1 MGLFSLREKNKNVTV
16 DNSESAIENTLP
28 DEKSVH
34 EVSDTSEEL
43 VQCLD
48 AIDDDLQVSAK
59 AINSS
64 SDRVQERIQEQS
76 KLLDNIRRDTGKL
89 RDQSALANNNAS
101 DLANSVSGLASSS
114 SEISK
119 QVAISTDLATQAR
132 DIADEASK
140 GVAELNTAIED
151 IANVV
156 RLISDVAK
164 QTNLLALNATIEAAR
179 AGEAGRGFAVVA
191 SEVKS
196 LSVETQNATDVIV
209 ANIERLQQSAEASVG
224 SVSSIIDVIG
234 QIRPSF
240 AAVEEVVQK
249 QVDTTT
255 EISDRASET
264 AAFVQE
270 VGQCVNTI
278 EAPAVRA
285 EDGGQIACSASSE
298 MNTVVQALGGRFTMM
313 IRQSEFGDRRKSDRL
328 PAKING
334 GLRVGNR
341 MLGVETLDISEGGVL
356 LACADE
362 TPPTPNTSTELTLDG
377 LGTVVAK
384 IVAISSNGYHC
395 AFEQPGPA
403 FQEALHQQIA
413 KIHEEHAVYVLRAQ
427 DGAERISSS
436 MTSLIEGRQLD
447 LEALFD
453 TDYQPVQGTNPQ
465 QVVSRC
471 TAQLE
476 SILPAI
482 QEQIVELDPAMAFC
496 AAVDRNGYLPVH
508 NKAYSHPQRHDDLT
522 WNAANCR
529 NKRIFDD
536 RAGLSAARNTRPFL
550 IQTYARDMGNGNIV
564 WMKEVDAP
572 VIVFGRHW
580 GCFRTAYKL

>member
-1 MGLFSLREKNKNVTV
+1 MGLFSLRRKDKDKTA
-16 DNSESAIENTLP
+16 NSSEPAVENTLS
-28 DEKSVH
+28 DEINSQ
-34 EVSDTSEEL
+34 EVSDSSVEL

-48 AIDDDLQVSAK
+48 TIDDDLQVSAK

-64 SDRVQERIQEQS
+64 SDRVQERLQEQL
-76 KLLDNIRRDTGKL
+76 KLLDNIRCDTGKL
-89 RDQSALANNNAS
+89 RDQSALADNNAS
-101 DLANSVSGLASSS
+101 DLANSISGLASSS

-132 DIADEASK
+132 DVADEASL

-191 SEVKS
+191 NEVKS

-209 ANIERLQQSAEASVG
+209 ANIERLQRSAEASVG
-224 SVSSIIDVIG
+224 SVSNIIEVIG

-240 AAVEEVVQK
+240 AAVEEAVQK
-249 QVDTTT
+249 QVETTS
-255 EISDRASET
+255 EIRDRASET
-264 AAFVQE
+264 ASFVQE

-278 EAPAVRA
+278 EASAVRA
-285 EDGGQIACSASSE
+285 EDGGKIACSASGE
-298 MNTVVQALGGRFTMM
+298 MSAVVHALGGRFTMM

-328 PAKING
+328 PAKIKG
-334 GLRVGNR
+334 RLRAKNR
-341 MLGVETLDISEGGVL
+341 VLDVETLDISEGGVL
-356 LACADE
+356 LACPDE
-362 TPPTPNTSTELTLDG
+362 NSLTQNTSTELTLDG
-377 LGTVVAK
+377 LGVVAAK

-395 AFEQPGPA
+395 AFEQSDPA
-403 FQEALHQQIA
+403 FQDALHQQIA
-413 KIHEEHAVYVLRAQ
+413 KIHKEHAVYVQRAQ
-427 DGAERISSS
+427 DGAERISNA
-436 MTSLIEGRQLD
+436 MTSLIEDHKLN

-465 QVVSRC
+465 QVVTRC
-471 TAQLE
+471 TTQLE
-476 SILPAI
+476 SILPPI
-482 QEQIVELDPAMAFC
+482 QEQIVKLDPSMAFC
-496 AAVDRNGYLPVH
+496 AAADRNGYLPVH
-508 NKAYSHPQRHDDLT
+508 NKIYSHPQRSDDPV

-536 RAGLSAARNTRPFL
+536 RAGLSGARNTRPFL
-550 IQTYARDMGNGNIV
+550 IQTYARNMGNGTIV

-572 VIVFGRHW
+572 VIVCGRHW

>member
-1 MGLFSLREKNKNVTV
+1 MGLFSLRRKNKGEAA
-16 DNSESAIENTLP
+16 NSSEPAVETTLP
-28 DEKSVH
+28 DEKDAQ
-34 EVSDTSEEL
+34 EVPGSDVEL

-59 AINSS
+59 AVNNS
-64 SDRVQERIQEQS
+64 SDRVQERIQEQLQ
-76 KLLDNIRRDTGKL
+76 LLDNIRCDTGKL

-101 DLANSVSGLASSS
+101 DLANSISGLASSS

-119 QVAISTDLATQAR
+119 QVAISTDLTAQAR
-132 DIADEASK
+132 DVADEARI

-191 SEVKS
+191 NEVKS

-209 ANIERLQQSAEASVG
+209 ANIERLQQSAETSVG
-224 SVSSIIDVIG
+224 SVSSIVEVIG
-234 QIRPSF
+234 NIRPSF
-240 AAVEEVVQK
+240 AAVEEAVQK
-249 QVDTTT
+249 QVAATA
-255 EISDRASET
+255 EIKNRASET
-264 AAFVQE
+264 ATFVQE

-278 EAPAVRA
+278 EASAVRA
-285 EDGGQIACSASSE
+285 KDGGQIACSASGE
-298 MNTVVQALGGRFTMM
+298 MSAVVQALGGRFTMM

-328 PAKING
+328 PAKIKG
-334 GLRVGNR
+334 RVRAQNR
-341 MLGVETLDISEGGVL
+341 VFEVETLDISEGGVL
-356 LACADE
+356 LACPE
-362 TPPTPNTSTELTLDG
+362 ENPLTQNTSVELALDG
-377 LGTVVAK
+377 LGAVTVM
-384 IVAISSNGYHC
+384 IVATSSNGYHC
-395 AFEQPGPA
+395 AFTQPGPA
-403 FQEALHQQIA
+403 FQDALRLQIA
-413 KIHEEHAVYVLRAQ
+413 KIHKEHAVYVQRAQ
-427 DGAERISSS
+427 DGAERISTA
-436 MTSLIEGRQLD
+436 MTDFIEDRKLN

-453 TDYQPVQGTNPQ
+453 TDYQPVQGTNPR
-465 QVVSRC
+465 QVVTRY
-471 TAQLE
+471 TTHLE
-476 SILPAI
+476 SALPAI
-482 QEQIVELDPAMAFC
+482 QEQIVQLDPSMAFC

-508 NKAYSHPQRHDDLT
+508 NKIYSHPQRPDDPL

-564 WMKEVDAP
+564 WMKEVDVP
-572 VIVFGRHW
+572 IIVCGRHW